1 MTAGLA
7 VITNV
12 WWAVTARLLTGAL
25 NSNFALSRAQIADLV
40 PNGQRA
46 MPYAY
51 LGASFALART
61 FSSGVAGLSVGSLER
76 VPAVTNNTP
85 NEPAVTKNTPIVP
98 AMTNTRSVP
107 AVTRWAGSRARASAP
122 TWPRACCSACRPL

>member
-1 MTAGLA
+1 MSAVLTAGLA

-85 NEPAVTKNTPIVP
+85 IVP

>member
-1 MTAGLA
+1 MGLLVSAVLTAGLA

-76 VPAVTNNTP
+76 VPAETNITP
-85 NEPAVTKNTPIVP
+85 NEPAITNTPRVP
-98 AMTNTRSVP
+98 AMTDTPRVP
-107 AVTRWAGSRARASAP
+107 ALTRLECLR
-122 TWPRACCSACRPL
+122 